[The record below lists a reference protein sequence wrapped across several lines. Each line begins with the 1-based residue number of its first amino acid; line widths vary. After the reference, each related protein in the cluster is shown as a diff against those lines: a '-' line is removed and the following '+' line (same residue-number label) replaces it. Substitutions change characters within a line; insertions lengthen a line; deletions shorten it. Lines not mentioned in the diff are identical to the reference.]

1 MREIVLDT
9 ETTGFDPV
17 KGDKLV
23 EIGCVELVNHLPT
36 GSHYHVYINPE
47 RDIPAEATAIA
58 HQLQAWMISD
68 AGKDLSFGVISF
80 YKAQADSIREQLKRE
95 LGGIADDEKKL
106 RVGTVDSFQGMEF
119 DVVFLSMVRTMPQ
132 NWKPKSD
139 DREKQ
144 ARGLFGHLCLYNRL
158 NVSMSRQKKLLVVA
172 GDASLLQ
179 NSLAEEFV
187 PGLVDFL
194 ELCREQGEVLPC

>member
-1 MREIVLDT
+1 
-9 ETTGFDPV
+9 
-17 KGDKLV
+17 
-23 EIGCVELVNHLPT
+23 
-36 GSHYHVYINPE
+36 
-47 RDIPAEATAIA
+47 
-58 HQLQAWMISD
+58 MISD